1 MEVYITLWRIALEL
15 DSELEVLLAFGI
27 YLNINLVIFNKID
40 ANFAQIGNFFKII
53 FAQIYIFCSDSKF
66 V

>member
-40 ANFAQIGNFFKII
+40 AHFAQIRILFKI
-53 FAQIYIFCSDSKF
+53 IFCSDSKF